1 MRIDVKARDQI
12 NEMQT
17 NHNPAFKSRD
27 NNITKK
33 KAMAGKHGKNNIFN
47 QSLHAYLRDLNTL
60 FLDET
65 YIIQLV

>member
-1 MRIDVKARDQI
+1 MKARDQI

-17 NHNPAFKSRD
+17 NHRPAFKSRD

-33 KAMAGKHGKNNIFN
+33 KAMAGKHGKNNNFN
-47 QSLHAYLRDLNTL
+47 QSLHADLSNLNTL

>member
-1 MRIDVKARDQI
+1 MKVRDQI

-17 NHNPAFKSRD
+17 NHRPAFKSRD

-33 KAMAGKHGKNNIFN
+33 AMVGKHGKNNIFN
-47 QSLHAYLRDLNTL
+47 QSLQANLRNLNTL

>member
-1 MRIDVKARDQI
+1 MKARDQI

-17 NHNPAFKSRD
+17 NHRPAIESRD

-33 KAMAGKHGKNNIFN
+33 KAVAGKHGKNNIFN
-47 QSLHAYLRDLNTL
+47 QSLHANLRNLNTL

>member
-1 MRIDVKARDQI
+1 MKVRDEI

-17 NHNPAFKSRD
+17 NHRPAFKSRD

-47 QSLHAYLRDLNTL
+47 QSLHANLRNLNTL

>member
-1 MRIDVKARDQI
+1 MKARDQI

-17 NHNPAFKSRD
+17 NHRPAFKSRD

-47 QSLHAYLRDLNTL
+47 QSLHANLRNLNTL
-60 FLDET
+60 FLDKT

>member
-1 MRIDVKARDQI
+1 MKARDQI

-17 NHNPAFKSRD
+17 NHRPAFKSRD

-33 KAMAGKHGKNNIFN
+33 KAMVGKHGKNNIFN

>member
-1 MRIDVKARDQI
+1 MKVRDLI

-17 NHNPAFKSRD
+17 NHRPAFKSCD
-27 NNITKK
+27 NNITK

-47 QSLHAYLRDLNTL
+47 QSLHANLRNLNTL
-60 FLDET
+60 FLDKT

>member
-1 MRIDVKARDQI
+1 MKARDQI

-17 NHNPAFKSRD
+17 NHRPAFKSCD

-33 KAMAGKHGKNNIFN
+33 KAMAGKHGKNIFN
-47 QSLHAYLRDLNTL
+47 QSLHANLRNLNTL
-60 FLDET
+60 FLDKT

>member
-1 MRIDVKARDQI
+1 MKARDKI

-17 NHNPAFKSRD
+17 NHRPAFKSRD

-47 QSLHAYLRDLNTL
+47 QSLHANLRNSNTL

>member
-1 MRIDVKARDQI
+1 MKARDQI

-17 NHNPAFKSRD
+17 NHRPAFKSRD

-33 KAMAGKHGKNNIFN
+33 KAMVGKHGKNNILN
-47 QSLHAYLRDLNTL
+47 QSLHANLRNLNTL
-60 FLDET
+60 FLHKT